1 MQDYSQLS
9 SEIQSKLKILKALVD
24 NEKEVNELITKSET
38 EKANEEFM
46 KNEEKKKEEKEKE
59 ESKNNESEDKENTEH
74 KNIIDDDGLI
84 KDSKTG
90 EIYHYAKY
98 NRFMEKKINEED
110 QQMMSR
116 KYLDKILCSDFK
128 QYYRTHELNE
138 ILYLHYKSFKKI
150 QNLETFTNLKVLYLE
165 GNAISKIENLES
177 LVNLT
182 SLYLHENCIEKIE
195 GLDTLSHLA
204 NLNLS
209 DNLIKKIEN
218 LKGLT
223 SLSNLL
229 LKRNRIGIKGLED
242 LYGLLELGKEFA
254 VLDISDNLV
263 DDPKIV
269 DDILTKFIDL
279 RVIYLKGNDVVR
291 KIPNYR
297 KTLISRI
304 DTLKY
309 IDDKPIFEDEKR
321 FALAFAKGGYEEEKK
336 ERARYREEKRLKE
349 EQRIKDF
356 CKMMNKYKDGELDFE
371 QKKETEEEREK
382 KKLELLNKIKNKNK
396 DIFTGTDIETMP
408 EVEKPIIDNK
418 ENNNKEDKKE
428 EKEDD
433 NPPELEIVK
442 KEENN
447 DVKNEEI
454 KEVKQPEQEEDKT
467 KEIKNEAKEENKE
480 NENKNKDEDNDK
492 GVKIAIKEAD
502 LDELD

>member
-1 MQDYSQLS
+1 M
-9 SEIQSKLKILKALVD
+9 VD
-24 NEKEVNELITKSET
+24 NDKEVSELIAKSET
-38 EKANEEFM
+38 EKANEELI
-46 KNEEKKKEEKEKE
+46 KNEEKKKQEKIDD
-59 ESKNNESEDKENTEH
+59 ESKNSDNKEEKQESEH

-90 EIYHYAKY
+90 EIYHYARY
-98 NRFMEKKINEED
+98 NRFLAKEISEED
-110 QQMMSR
+110 EQMMSR

-165 GNAISKIENLES
+165 GNAISKIEGLET

-182 SLYLHENCIEKIE
+182 SLYLHENCIDKIE

-254 VLDISDNLV
+254 VLDISDNLI
-263 DDPKIV
+263 DDAKIV
-269 DDILTKFIDL
+269 DEILTKFIDL

-297 KTLISRI
+297 KTLISKI

-336 ERARYREEKRLKE
+336 ERARYREENRLKE
-349 EQRIKDF
+349 EKRIRDF
-356 CKMMNKYKDGELDFE
+356 CKMMNKYKEGELDFE
-371 QKKETEEEREK
+371 EKKETEEEREK

-396 DIFTGTDIETMP
+396 DIFTGTEIEQLP
-408 EVEKPIIDNK
+408 EVAPKNREIKNISEINTEEKKDG
-418 ENNNKEDKKE
+418 KE
-428 EKEDD
+428 EKEED

-442 KEENN
+442 KEEIKEK
-447 DVKNEEI
+447 KNEEN
-454 KEVKQPEQEEDKT
+454 EEQYQPEKKEAKI
-467 KEIKNEAKEENKE
+467 KEIKNEAKEHNKE
-480 NENKNKDEDNDK
+480 NENSENNKNKEESNDK

>member
-1 MQDYSQLS
+1 M
-9 SEIQSKLKILKALVD
+9 
-24 NEKEVNELITKSET
+24 
-38 EKANEEFM
+38 
-46 KNEEKKKEEKEKE
+46 
-59 ESKNNESEDKENTEH
+59 
-74 KNIIDDDGLI
+74 I

-90 EIYHYAKY
+90 EIYHYARY
-98 NRFMEKKINEED
+98 NRFLGKDISEEE
-110 QQMMSR
+110 QENMSR

-138 ILYLHYKSFKKI
+138 ILYLHYKSFKRI

-165 GNAISKIENLES
+165 GNAISKIEGLES

-182 SLYLHENCIEKIE
+182 SLYLHENCIDKIE

-254 VLDISDNLV
+254 VLDISDNLI
-263 DDPKIV
+263 DDPKIL
-269 DDILTKFIDL
+269 DEILTKFIDL

-297 KTLISRI
+297 KTLISKI

-321 FALAFAKGGYEEEKK
+321 FALAFAKGGYEEERK
-336 ERARYREEKRLKE
+336 ERAKYREEIRIKE
-349 EQRIKDF
+349 EKRIRDF

-396 DIFTGTDIETMP
+396 EIFTGTEIENMP
-408 EVEKPIIDNK
+408 EVAPKKHELNHSNINK
-418 ENNNKEDKKE
+418 EEKKE
-428 EKEDD
+428 EKEEDI
-433 NPPELEIVK
+433 PPELEIVK
-442 KEENN
+442 KEEIKE
-447 DVKNEEI
+447 VKNEEQI
-454 KEVKQPEQEEDKT
+454 QPEKVEEKS
-467 KEIKNEAKEENKE
+467 KEINNEINTDNKE
-480 NENKNKDEDNDK
+480 NDNNGNNKNIEDNNEK

>member
-1 MQDYSQLS
+1 MQK
-9 SEIQSKLKILKALVD
+9 EIS
-24 NEKEVNELITKSET
+24 
-38 EKANEEFM
+38 
-46 KNEEKKKEEKEKE
+46 
-59 ESKNNESEDKENTEH
+59 
-74 KNIIDDDGLI
+74 
-84 KDSKTG
+84 
-90 EIYHYAKY
+90 
-98 NRFMEKKINEED
+98 EED

-165 GNAISKIENLES
+165 GNAISKIEGLDS

-195 GLDTLSHLA
+195 GLDNLSHLS

-223 SLSNLL
+223 SLSNFLI
-229 LKRNRIGIKGLED
+229 KRNRIGIKGLED
-242 LYGLLELGKEFA
+242 LYGLLDLGKEFA
-254 VLDISDNLV
+254 VLDISDNLI

-269 DDILTKFIDL
+269 DEILTKFIDL

-297 KTLISRI
+297 KTLISKI

-321 FALAFAKGGYEEEKK
+321 FALAFTRGGYEEEKK
-336 ERARYREEKRLKE
+336 ERAKYREENRLKE
-349 EQRIKDF
+349 EKRIRDF
-356 CKMMNKYKDGELDFE
+356 CKMMNKYKEVDIDFE
-371 QKKETEEEREK
+371 EKKETEEEREK

-396 DIFTGTDIETMP
+396 DIFSGNEIEKMP
-408 EVEKPIIDNK
+408 EVTKKIEQT
-418 ENNNKEDKKE
+418 ENKE
-428 EKEDD
+428 EKEEKDD
-433 NPPELEIVK
+433 DKPPELEIVK
-442 KEENN
+442 NEENKEIN
-447 DVKNEEI
+447 SEE
-454 KEVKQPEQEEDKT
+454 KSEEKQPEIEDKN
-467 KEIKNEAKEENKE
+467 KEIKNETNEDNKE
-480 NENKNKDEDNDK
+480 NENSENNNNKGHNTDK

>member
-1 MQDYSQLS
+1 M
-9 SEIQSKLKILKALVD
+9 
-24 NEKEVNELITKSET
+24 
-38 EKANEEFM
+38 
-46 KNEEKKKEEKEKE
+46 
-59 ESKNNESEDKENTEH
+59 
-74 KNIIDDDGLI
+74 I

-90 EIYHYAKY
+90 EIYHYARY
-98 NRFMEKKINEED
+98 NRFLGKDISEEE
-110 QQMMSR
+110 QENMSR

-138 ILYLHYKSFKKI
+138 ILYLHYKSFKRI

-165 GNAISKIENLES
+165 GNAISKIEGLES

-182 SLYLHENCIEKIE
+182 SLYLHENCIDKIE

-254 VLDISDNLV
+254 VLDISDNLI
-263 DDPKIV
+263 DDPKIL
-269 DDILTKFIDL
+269 DEILTKFIDL

-297 KTLISRI
+297 KTLISKI

-321 FALAFAKGGYEEEKK
+321 FALAFAKGGYEEERK
-336 ERARYREEKRLKE
+336 ERAKYREEIRIKE
-349 EQRIKDF
+349 EKRIRDF

-396 DIFTGTDIETMP
+396 EIFTGTEIENMP
-408 EVEKPIIDNK
+408 EVAPKKHELNHSNINK
-418 ENNNKEDKKE
+418 EEKKE
-428 EKEDD
+428 EKEED

-442 KEENN
+442 KEEIKE
-447 DVKNEEI
+447 VKNEEQI
-454 KEVKQPEQEEDKT
+454 QPEKVEEKS
-467 KEIKNEAKEENKE
+467 KVINNEINTDNKE
-480 NENKNKDEDNDK
+480 NDNNGNNKNIEDNNEK